1 MKLGT
6 QTASVM
12 NNIMSRA
19 VIGQPA
25 PYVGM
30 GATLLGWTDRYP
42 ATIVQICTNKA
53 GEIVEIQVQEDDA
66 KRIDQNGM
74 SEDQDYEYTP
84 NTSGTCYRFKK
95 DRKGMWREIR
105 MGDKGRMVFTGG
117 RGLRIGEREK
127 YYDFTF

>member
-1 MKLGT
+1 MRLGT
-6 QTASVM
+6 ETGSLM
-12 NNIMSRA
+12 NNLLSRA

-25 PYVGM
+25 AKVGM

-42 ATIVQICTNKA
+42 ATITQVYANKV
-53 GEIVEIQVQEDDA
+53 GEIVEIAIQEDLA
-66 KRIDQNGM
+66 KRVDNNGM
-74 SEDQDYEYTP
+74 SECQDYEFEADP
-84 NTSGTCYRFKK
+84 NGTCYRFKK

-127 YYDFTF
+127 YSDFSF